1 MSNEKVTRL
10 SLDEQAHVVGL
21 KETLKALKKDR
32 VTQLIVAEDVNIH
45 LLARVLSFANQN
57 MIPMTFFSSRQ
68 ALGEYVGIKVKAT
81 VVALLK

>member
-10 SLDEQAHVVGL
+10 NKQTYVVGL
-21 KETLKALKKDR
+21 KQTLKALKNHS
-32 VTQLIVAEDVNIH
+32 VSQLIIGEDVNVN

-57 MIPMTFFSSRQ
+57 NIPITFCESQ
-68 ALGEYVGIKVKAT
+68 AALGKRVGINVKAT

>member
-10 SLDEQAHVVGL
+10 DEHDYVVGL
-21 KETLKALKKDR
+21 KQTLKALKKDR
-32 VTQLIVAEDVNIH
+32 VKQLIIAEDVNVH

-57 MIPMTFFSSRQ
+57 MIPMTFFSSRK

>member
-10 SLDEQAHVVGL
+10 NKQTYVVGL
-21 KETLKALKKDR
+21 KQTLKALKNHN
-32 VTQLIVAEDVNIH
+32 VSQLIIGEDVNVH

-57 MIPMTFFSSRQ
+57 NIPITFCESQ
-68 ALGEYVGIKVKAT
+68 AALGEQVGINVKAT

>member
-10 SLDEQAHVVGL
+10 DNESYVVGL
-21 KETLKALKKDR
+21 KQTLKALKRQQVK
-32 VTQLIVAEDVNIH
+32 QLIIGEDVNIH

-57 MIPMTFFSSRQ
+57 MIPITFFPSRQ
-68 ALGEYVGIKVKAT
+68 ALGEHVGIKVKAT